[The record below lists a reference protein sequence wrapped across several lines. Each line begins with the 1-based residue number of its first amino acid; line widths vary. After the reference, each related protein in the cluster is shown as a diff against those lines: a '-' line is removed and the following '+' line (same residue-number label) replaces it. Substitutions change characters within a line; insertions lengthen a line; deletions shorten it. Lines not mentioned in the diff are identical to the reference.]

1 MRLHMFSARFFYH
14 IRELGLFFWHYSH
27 TYKIS
32 LASQRDRNID
42 EFHLKL
48 EFSCWDESEKF
59 YPSKKFFGSTLF
71 PSLFLWKTIWSS
83 EDAMAGIP
91 CSDLKNVPTTW
102 STRWPPAL
110 ACRTSSSYSYS
121 RSTEKPCPACHPCTT
136 AGHTTGYKAK
146 VPITL
151 RRIQSR
157 SQGYVP

>member
-1 MRLHMFSARFFYH
+1 MRLHRFSARFFYH
-14 IRELGLFFWHYSH
+14 IRELGLFFRHYSH

-32 LASQRDRNID
+32 LASQRDRKID
-42 EFHLKL
+42 EVYFKIRIFLLGWEWKIL
-48 EFSCWDESEKF
+48 SEQENFWLDTFSIPF
-59 YPSKKFFGSTLF
+59 
-71 PSLFLWKTIWSS
+71 SLKTIWSS

-110 ACRTSSSYSYS
+110 ACRTRSSCSYSS
-121 RSTEKPCPACHPCTT
+121 STEKPCRSCHPCTT
-136 AGHTTGYKAK
+136 AGHTIGYKAN